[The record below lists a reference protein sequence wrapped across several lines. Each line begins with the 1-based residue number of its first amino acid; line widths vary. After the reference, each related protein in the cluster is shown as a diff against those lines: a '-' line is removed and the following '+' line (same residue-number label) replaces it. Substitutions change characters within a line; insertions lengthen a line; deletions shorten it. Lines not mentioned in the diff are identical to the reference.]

1 MRIAIIGA
9 GFTGL
14 TAALRLSEKGHQ
26 VIIFEKEKDPGGLA
40 TGFKRKNW
48 DWSCEY
54 FFHHLFT
61 SDKAAKKLI
70 SDLSLD
76 SKLFYTH
83 PKTSI
88 FKNGQISQFDS
99 PFSLLKFP
107 HLSFPQKIRAGLVT
121 AYLKL
126 NNNWQELEKI
136 KATSW
141 LKKFYGEKTYQV
153 LWKPLLRAKFGEFYN
168 QIPASWFWARIKKR
182 SSKLGYLEGG
192 FQVLIDKIVEEIKK
206 NKGELILGKEIKDI
220 QINNSQLSPRAEP
233 RGEAIL
239 NYQFDKV
246 VFTTPTSVFLK
257 ILKNTSDGGRLNV
270 SEAMTPPR
278 WRKVGKLKMIG
289 VLNLILELKEKFL
302 TDDTYWLNVNDNSFP
317 FVAVVEHTNFVDKSH
332 YGGHP
337 ILYVGGY
344 YPQNHRYFK
353 MSKEAILREWLPYLQ
368 KINPKF
374 NQLFPRSGI
383 PLRGTIINYQLFS
396 NLYAQPIVPLNYSKF
411 IPSYQTPVKNVFLAC
426 MQQVYPW
433 DRGIN
438 YAIEEG
444 EKIAQL
450 VSL

>member
-1 MRIAIIGA
+1 MRIAVIGA
-9 GFTGL
+9 GITGL
-14 TAALRLSEKGHQ
+14 TAALKLSQKGHQ
-26 VIIFEKEKDPGGLA
+26 VVVFEKEKYPGGLA
-40 TGFKRKNW
+40 AGFGQEAW
-48 DWSCEY
+48 EWHLDY
-54 FFHHLFT
+54 FYRHLFP

-107 HLSFPQKIRAGLVT
+107 HLSFPQKIRAGVISV
-121 AYLKL
+121 YLKL
-126 NNNWQELEKI
+126 TPDWQTLEKI
-136 KATSW
+136 KATQW
-141 LKKFYGEKTYQV
+141 LKKFYGQKTYQI
-153 LWKPLLRAKFGEFYN
+153 LWEPLLKAKFGEFFN

-206 NKGELILGKEIKDI
+206 NKGELILGKEINDI
-220 QINNSQLSPRAEP
+220 QINNSPFRRNPAKRALS
-233 RGEAIL
+233 IL

-246 VFTTPTSVFLK
+246 VFTTPTEIFLK
-257 ILKNTSDGGRLNV
+257 IMGNKLPEDYRQKLSQLQMIGALNLVLTLKESFLKN
-270 SEAMTPPR
+270 
-278 WRKVGKLKMIG
+278 
-289 VLNLILELKEKFL
+289 
-302 TDDTYWLNVNDNSFP
+302 DTYWLNVNDNSFP
-317 FVAVVEHTNFVDKSH
+317 FVAVVEHTNFVNKAY
-332 YGGHP
+332 YGNHQ

-353 MSKEAILREWLPYLQ
+353 IKKSDIFKEWFPYLQ
-368 KINPKF
+368 RINPAF
-374 NQLFPRSGI
+374 NYQFS
-383 PLRGTIINYQLFS
+383 IINYQLFS

-411 IPSYQTPVKNVFLAC
+411 IPSYQTPIENVFLAC

-433 DRGIN
+433 DRGVN

-450 VSL
+450 VSQ